1 MIHSRLKTLAL
12 SFTLALVA
20 AGAADA
26 RGGGFSG
33 GGFSGGGFSVSRLP
47 TPVVRDHRGPSGGG
61 GGVIVSNTPGRFG
74 STSRNPVI
82 RDHRG
87 SCDLGI
93 RRPGGC
99 AR

>member
-1 MIHSRLKTLAL
+1 MISRFANTLAI
-12 SFTLALVA
+12 SFTLALA
-20 AGAADA
+20 AGGAAEA
-26 RGGGFSG
+26 RGGGY
-33 GGFSGGGFSVSRLP
+33 GGGFSVSRQP
-47 TPVVRDHRGPSGGG
+47 VPVVRDHRGPMGGG
-61 GGVIVSNTPGRFG
+61 GGVVVSNTPGRFG

>member
-33 GGFSGGGFSVSRLP
+33 GGFSVSRLP
-47 TPVVRDHRGPSGGG
+47 TPVVRDHRVPSGGG

>member
-1 MIHSRLKTLAL
+1 MIHSRLSGFAKTLAL
-12 SFTLALVA
+12 STLALVA
-20 AGAADA
+20 AGAAEA
-26 RGGGFSG
+26 RGGGFG
-33 GGFSGGGFSVSRLP
+33 GGGFSVSRQP
-47 TPVVRDHRGPSGGG
+47 TAPVVRDHRGPMGGG
-61 GGVIVSNTPGRFG
+61 GGVVVTNTPGRFG